1 MTRIILSLTLSG
13 MCLGLGLES
22 ARLQSANYAKANQLD
37 ELKRRC
43 DLSEAGNEALRYRI
57 NRRLVEIELES
68 RASEEDGTS
77 PFEQ

>member
-1 MTRIILSLTLSG
+1 MIRIVLSLTLSG

-22 ARLQSANYAKANQLD
+22 ARLQSANYAKANELD

-43 DLSEAGNEALRYRI
+43 DLIEAGNEALRYRI

-68 RASEEDGTS
+68 RSSEES
-77 PFEQ
+77 ELAPFEQ